1 MTEAEWL
8 ACDAWPMLEFLR
20 GKASERKAR
29 LFGCACCRSIWPQLT
44 DERSGRAVEAAERFA
59 DGLAAVEELTE
70 PCAGAVSAASVYIA
84 GLPRRDP
91 RSWLARM
98 LGLRVR
104 PTAATLAPYAPWL
117 HVQAVVELTGQLRDP
132 QLQGADTFSAMES
145 VAVCA
150 GFGIPA
156 EIDRQ
161 TALLRCI
168 FGNPFRPAPGVDPAW
183 LAWHGAAVP
192 QLARAAYEERRL
204 PEGTLD
210 PARLAVLA
218 DALEEAGCTDTEML
232 GHLRSPWPHVRGCW
246 AVDLL
251 LGRE

>member
-1 MTEAEWL
+1 VTEAEWL
-8 ACDAWPMLEFLR
+8 ACDVWPMLEFLR

-29 LFGCACCRSIWPQLT
+29 FFGCACCRSIWPQLT
-44 DERSGRAVEAAERFA
+44 DERSRRAVEAAERFA
-59 DGLAAVEELTE
+59 DGLAVVEELAE
-70 PCAGAVSAASVYIA
+70 PCAGAVSAASVYLA

-91 RSWLARM
+91 RSWLARI

-132 QLQGADTFSAMES
+132 QLQGVDTFSAMGS

-150 GFGIPA
+150 GFGSPA
-156 EIDRQ
+156 EVDRQ
-161 TALLRCI
+161 AALLHDI
-168 FGNPFRPAPGVDPAW
+168 FGNPFHPALAVNPAW
-183 LAWHGAAVP
+183 LAWRDGSVSR
-192 QLARAAYEERRL
+192 LARAAYEDRRL

-218 DALEEAGCTDTEML
+218 DALEEAGCSDADLL
-232 GHLRSPWPHVRGCW
+232 GHLRGPGPHVRGCS
-246 AVDLL
+246 ALDLV
-251 LGRE
+251 LGRG